1 MGLKIFRAAGPVLA
15 LIVLF
20 GSGASGAS
28 DTVFTPVPTLPDG
41 AQWIAHMRNDLL
53 PFWEMP
59 TALGHGGDF
68 PTYRCNDGSLYDTAK
83 PCAELANPIPGIVW
97 LDREYLRAKS
107 RQIYAYGVAFHL
119 TGDRKYLDWAKEGV
133 DFVRAKFLDRDGGGA
148 YTYYKTDGAKREFG
162 PAVRQ
167 RTSQDVAYALSGLGM
182 YYYLTRDEDV
192 LRDLLALKEHIF
204 RTYWDE
210 GHGLIAWVREAS
222 PDGDQPNQKELVAQ
236 LDQIYGGMLWLTPI
250 LPEPHQ
256 SAWRADLKRLA
267 NVMMTQFYTPEHN
280 LFWGAITDTPSKQ
293 LETGHTDFGH
303 SVKTMW
309 QIYEIGKL
317 IDDPALVAF
326 AKPRAAAILKAAYL
340 PDEGAWARRPMRD
353 GTIDRDKEW
362 WILAE
367 LDQVAA
373 TLSLVDPYY
382 ANYLTRTWP
391 FWMNHMVDRDH
402 KEVWHWLDD
411 KTLKPDLRYPKQHSW
426 KNAFHTFEHALVGYL
441 MAQQYNSKPSVLHF
455 AFRSPVGEQDIH
467 PYLYQGKIGEIRR
480 LGTPAAPVQQVIFT
494 DLH

>member
-1 MGLKIFRAAGPVLA
+1 MGPKIFRTVGPVLA
-15 LIVLF
+15 LVVFLC
-20 GSGASGAS
+20 SGAIAAA
-28 DTVFTPVPTLPDG
+28 DTVFTPVPILPDG
-41 AQWIAHMRNDLL
+41 EQWVAHLRNDLL

-59 TALGHGGDF
+59 TARGRGGDF
-68 PTYRCNDGSLYDTAK
+68 PTNRCNDGSLYEAAK
-83 PCAELANPIPGIVW
+83 PCAELKNPIPGIVW

-107 RQIYAYGVAFHL
+107 RQIYAYGVAFHM

-133 DFVRAKFLDRDGGGA
+133 DFVRAKFLDRAQGGA
-148 YTYYKTDGAKREFG
+148 YTYYKTDGTRQEFG
-162 PAVRQ
+162 PAVLQ
-167 RTSQDVAYALSGLGM
+167 RTSQDIAYALSGLGM
-182 YYYLTRDEDV
+182 YYYLTRDQQVLQDV
-192 LRDLLALKEHIF
+192 LALKDHIF
-204 RTYWDE
+204 RTYWDP
-210 GHGLIAWVREAS
+210 GYGLMAWVREVS
-222 PDGDQPNQKELVAQ
+222 PDRDQPNQKELVAQ
-236 LDQIYGGMLWLTPI
+236 LDQVYGGMLWLTPI

-267 NVMMTQFYTPEHN
+267 QVMIAQFYTPEHD

-309 QIYEIGKL
+309 QIYQIGKL
-317 IDDPALVAF
+317 IDDPELVAF

-340 PDEGAWARRPMRD
+340 PDEGAWARRPMLD

-391 FWMNHMVDRDH
+391 FWMKYMVDHDH
-402 KEVWHWLDD
+402 KEIWHWLDD
-411 KTLKPDLRYPKQHSW
+411 KTLKPDLHYPKQHSW
-426 KNAFHTFEHALVGYL
+426 KNAFHSFEHALVGYL
-441 MAQQYNSKPSVLHF
+441 MAQQYNGKPSVLHF
-455 AFRSPVGEQDIH
+455 AFATPQGQQDIR
-467 PYLYQGKIGEIRR
+467 PYLYQGKIGEIRQ
-480 LGTPAAPVQQVIFT
+480 LGTRAAPVQQVIFV